1 MKEKRSFGN
10 KMLTVIFS
18 IISVIYLLPIVVVLI
33 NSFKQKTFINLEP
46 FTIPTKAD
54 KILPCECEKEN
65 CTTIIFEQREEL
77 DNI

>member
-1 MKEKRSFGN
+1 MN
-10 KMLTVIFS
+10 V
-18 IISVIYLLPIVVVLI
+18 SV
-33 NSFKQKTFINLEP
+33 KCRTFIS